1 MPTTATIPAERSSR
15 PLVVATAATVG
26 LLLMATVALWGYY
39 GTAVFYEI
47 IAAGMALCL

>member
-1 MPTTATIPAERSSR
+1 MRETATVPAPHSSR
-15 PLVVATAATVG
+15 PLVVAAAGAAG

>member
-1 MPTTATIPAERSSR
+1 MPDMAIVPAERSSR
-15 PLVVATAATVG
+15 PLVLATAATAG
-26 LLLMATVALWGYY
+26 LLLTATVALWAYY